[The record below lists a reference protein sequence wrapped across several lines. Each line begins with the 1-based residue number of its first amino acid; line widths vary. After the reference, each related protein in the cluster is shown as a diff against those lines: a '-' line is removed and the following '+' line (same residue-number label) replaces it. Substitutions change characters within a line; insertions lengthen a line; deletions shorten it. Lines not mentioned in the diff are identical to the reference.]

1 MRARGEC
8 VTEWEIMIAASN
20 MTKVQTFIALIR
32 MAMGRETQLPHV
44 PTDAQWDDLFLMAQE
59 QAMVGVCFAGLQ
71 RLMEQ
76 GICPPHN
83 LYMQWLALVTQIHQQ
98 NELMN
103 LWSEEICKEI
113 GSSGIPCCIL
123 KGQAMAALYAERKGR
138 RDVKCTMEHGKAAA
152 HGDVAETE
160 LSLLRQP
167 GDIDVW
173 MLASHR
179 EVIQWGQEHGG
190 VWFYDYH
197 HADLMGFHDVDVE
210 LHYRPTLSR
219 NLWRNAR
226 LQRWLRQGERLIEK
240 GEKSFPVPTAEFALI
255 LTLNHNFWHLMYEG
269 VGMRQMMDLYFVLR
283 GLTPAPSPKGEG
295 SRYLSL
301 IRHFGLTG
309 FARACM
315 WVMQEVFGL
324 ERRYMVCEPDE
335 RNGRFLLCEILQAG
349 NFGHADV
356 RLRNVRYKN
365 RVALMWGWMRHTW
378 RLFRYYPADVLWT
391 PFGVVYISLWRRWH
405 YRFDNIKLDNRK

>member
-1 MRARGEC
+1 
-8 VTEWEIMIAASN
+8 

-32 MAMGRETQLPHV
+32 VAMGREAQLPHV

-59 QAMVGVCFAGLQ
+59 QAMVGVCFAGVQ
-71 RLMEQ
+71 RLKEQ
-76 GICPPHN
+76 GVCPPMP
-83 LYMQWLALVTQIHQQ
+83 LYMQWLALAAQIYQR

-103 LWSEEICKEI
+103 LWSDEICKEI
-113 GSSGIPCCIL
+113 GASGIPCCIL
-123 KGQAMAALYAERKGR
+123 KGQAMAALYKAPHTPLKG
-138 RDVKCTMEHGKAAA
+138 DSSLGDDAA
-152 HGDVAETE
+152 GTE
-160 LSLLRQP
+160 LSLLRQS

-173 MLASHR
+173 MLASYR
-179 EVIQWGQEHGG
+179 DVIQWGQEHGG

-197 HADLMGFHDVDVE
+197 HADLMGFHDVEVE

-226 LQRWLRQGERLIEK
+226 LQKWMRQGERLIEN

-283 GLTPAPSPKGEG
+283 SLTPGPGFTPNPSPKGEG
-295 SRYLSL
+295 NHGGEGSKYLSL
-301 IRHFGLTG
+301 IRHFGLTR

-315 WVMQEVFGL
+315 WVMQEVFAL
-324 ERRYMVCEPDE
+324 ERKYMVCEPDE
-335 RNGRFLLCEILQAG
+335 RSGRFLLGEILQAG

-356 RLRNVRYKN
+356 RLRNVRYKS